1 MIKKKNK
8 TRIILLIILC
18 FFTAIFLHNAWFYP
32 PLRGYDGGIHSTYTK
47 IITFEKRI
55 PTPKDTPESY
65 NPPAFY
71 FLSGKLAKLFTPS
84 FNNDFFQALKSW
96 QILIALLM
104 PVVGYLWF
112 DIYRTL
118 NRKNKYF
125 PLFFLFWLLSLPVV
139 NKMAPMYNI
148 EAPQLIISSF
158 IIWFFIKFVLPK
170 PTISKIIL
178 LGFFGGI
185 MLLFR
190 IMAGTLLLS
199 LALMIILLFW
209 CHKIS
214 FKKMIILNLVLT
226 VVSLGIGGQYYYIYR
241 NQGVFDSGENVQ
253 DLYQTPFLKRQ
264 PKSFY
269 VDTFFR
275 TMMKTPIRPN
285 FINRFI
291 PIFYSSFWGDYW
303 NFYRQRRYPLSLE
316 EEIKFKETAIP
327 TAPNRYQIS
336 KERLT
341 MLAWQNRINFIP
353 TLILIT
359 GMILSIWET
368 VKKIK
373 KRRFLNLPQ
382 FSEVFL
388 SLFFVITFLAYFY
401 TVIQFPNIY
410 KGDNIK
416 ASYILYATPSLIY
429 FGCKLLQS
437 IKKIKYLFP
446 RLIIIVII
454 ISFIF
459 NLNFNI
465 F

>member
-1 MIKKKNK
+1 MIKKKNTTK
-8 TRIILLIILC
+8 ILLLVILC

-32 PLRGYDGGIHSTYTK
+32 SLRGYDGGIHSTYTK

-65 NPPAFY
+65 NPPGFY
-71 FLSGKLAKLFTPS
+71 LLSGKLAQLFTPV

-118 NRKNKYF
+118 NKKNKYF
-125 PLFFLFWLLSLPVV
+125 PLFFLFWLLSLPLV

-148 EAPQLIISSF
+148 EAPQLVISSF

-170 PTISKIIL
+170 PTVSKIIL
-178 LGFFGGI
+178 LGLLGGI

-199 LALMIILLFW
+199 LGLTIILLFW
-209 CHKIS
+209 FHKIS

-226 VVSLGIGGQYYYIYR
+226 VVSLAIGGQYYYIYR

-275 TMMKTPIRPN
+275 TKLWTTPIRPN
-285 FINRFI
+285 FVNRFI

-303 NFYRQRRYPLSLE
+303 NFYRQRRYPLSPE
-316 EEIKFKETAIP
+316 EEAKFKETAIP

-341 MLAWQNRINFIP
+341 MLAWQNRVNLIP

-359 GMILSIWET
+359 GMILSIRET

-373 KRRFLNLPQ
+373 KRKLLNLQQ

-416 ASYILYATPSLIY
+416 ASYVLYATPVLIY
-429 FGCKLLQS
+429 FASQLMQTLRY
-437 IKKIKYLFP
+437 KKFIFFP
-446 RLIIIVII
+446 LMIFIV

-459 NLNFNI
+459 NLNFDL